1 MIVVGDA
8 VELPF
13 PDATFRCVV
22 TSPPY
27 WGLRQYA
34 DDQRLVWT
42 HADGTEW
49 VGGLGT
55 EPTPEMYVAHLVQ
68 VFREVRRVLRTDGT
82 CWLNL
87 GDSYAAGGHGG
98 GGSFMEMRGGDGSE
112 GAGAWAHRKA
122 KKGWRR
128 QPPGMK
134 AKDLVGIPWMVA
146 FALRADGWY
155 LRSDL
160 IWAKP
165 NPMPE
170 SVQDRPTRAHEYVFL
185 LTKAARYYYDAAAI
199 RTAYVASTLKQFEQG
214 YRGQATKD
222 FAVNGAQ
229 NASAVKS
236 RIVARGREEYDGKWA
251 EADPQD
257 ASRRLLL
264 NTARKR
270 AAGAPHDTTHGVG
283 ANARSVWTITPKP
296 FREAHFAT
304 FPPELVERCLKAG
317 SAIGDYVLDPFG
329 GSGTTAVVARALG
342 RVGISVDLS
351 PTYARMASDRL
362 LRGAA
367 PPPDRPPQA
376 SSGVGARQPLL
387 GPPSTP
393 DAPAT
398 PPVVPRPAPRA

>member
-1 MIVVGDA
+1 MILVGDA

-13 PDATFRCVV
+13 PAATFRCVV

-49 VGGLGT
+49 EGGLGH
-55 EPTPEMYVAHLVQ
+55 EPTPERYVEHLVQ
-68 VFREVRRVLRTDGT
+68 IMREVRRVLRPEGT
-82 CWLNL
+82 LWLNL
-87 GDSYAAGGHGG
+87 GDTFQNAKGQAHGV
-98 GGSFMEMRGGDGSE
+98 DPKQP
-112 GAGAWAHRKA
+112 A
-122 KKGWRR
+122 RR
-128 QPPGMK
+128 HGLRPNDRVIPGYK

-199 RTAYVASTLKQFEQG
+199 RTPYVASTLKQFEQG

-362 LRGAA
+362 QRSAA
-367 PPPDRPPQA
+367 AAHPPVPQSPA
-376 SSGVGARQPLL
+376 SSGAAAAPRPLAPAAAV
-387 GPPSTP
+387 PPAPESTP
-393 DAPAT
+393 TGASSSPDTHPSGST
-398 PPVVPRPAPRA
+398 G